1 VSAALAPGAEAGPA
15 SQPGAVGFIGLGK
28 MGLPMASCLL
38 AGGHGL
44 LAFDT
49 SEAAVSA
56 LREVP
61 GPGPLEVA
69 SSAAEVAARSDV
81 MVLMLPTSAIIGQ
94 VMREG
99 GCLAALRPGTLVID
113 MGSSIPAE
121 TRKLAAELAER
132 GASLVDAPV
141 SGSVVK
147 ARAGTLAI
155 MAGGDAAAVDRA
167 MPLLSCMGEKVIRT
181 GDVGSA
187 HAMKALNNF
196 VYAAGLLA
204 SVEAVRM
211 AERLGLDQGILAD
224 VMNASSGRNVA
235 TETKLHQHILSGA
248 YAGGFQIGLQRKD
261 LETAG
266 AIAEETGFP
275 ARSLALCREIWS
287 EAVEAL
293 GPTADNTEIHRHLV
307 GGRAPLPDH

>member
-1 VSAALAPGAEAGPA
+1 VSAALNPAEAAA
-15 SQPGAVGFIGLGK
+15 SPLAAGTLGFIGLGK

-38 AGGHGL
+38 ANGHGL

-49 SEAAVSA
+49 AQTAVAA

-61 GPGPLEVA
+61 APVKFEAA
-69 SSAAEVAARSDV
+69 SSAAEVAARSDIV
-81 MVLMLPTSAIIGQ
+81 ILMLPTSAVIGE

-99 GCLAALRPGTLVID
+99 GCLAALRPGSLVID
-113 MGSSIPAE
+113 MGSSIPGE
-121 TRKLAAELAER
+121 TRRLAAEVAER
-132 GASLVDAPV
+132 GASLIDAPV

-155 MAGGDAAAVDRA
+155 MAGGDEPAVDRA
-167 MPLLSCMGEKVIRT
+167 MPVLSRMGEKIIRT
-181 GDVGSA
+181 GPVGSA

-204 SVEAVRM
+204 SVEALRM
-211 AERLGLDQGILAD
+211 AERMGLDQSILAD
-224 VMNASSGRNVA
+224 VLNASSGRNVA
-235 TETKLHQHILSGA
+235 TETKLHQHILSGS

-266 AIAEETGFP
+266 AIAEETGFS

-293 GPTADNTEIHRHLV
+293 GSAADNTELHRHLT
-307 GGRAPLPDH
+307 GGPLPAPDH